1 MGMNFFSIIVIAIGL
16 AMDAFSVS
24 ISTGMAVK
32 KPDAGHY
39 FRLSFHFGLFQFMM
53 PVIGYFA
60 GVYIEQYIR
69 DYDHWLA
76 FALLAFIG
84 IRMIFEAFSGG
95 DGESKF
101 VERDPSRGWSL
112 VVLSV
117 ATSIDALAV
126 GLSLGVLGGTIL
138 VPSIIIG
145 ITCALFSLAGVYI
158 GTRAGAL
165 VGRRAE
171 ALGGVM
177 LVLIGVKIIAEH
189 MGWW

>member
-1 MGMNFFSIIVIAIGL
+1 MNIIETLIIACGL

-24 ISTGMAVK
+24 ISAGMAVK

-53 PVIGYFA
+53 PVIGYLA
-60 GVYIEQYIR
+60 GRHIERYIR

-84 IRMIFEAFSGG
+84 VRMIYAALFGDEGETKFE
-95 DGESKF
+95 
-101 VERDPSRGWSL
+101 ERDPSRGWTL

-126 GLSLGVLGGTIL
+126 GLSLGVLGRAIL
-138 VPSIIIG
+138 LPSVIIG
-145 ITCALFSLAGVYI
+145 VTCALFSLAGVYI
-158 GTRAGAL
+158 GKRTGAL
-165 VGRRAE
+165 MGRRAE
-171 ALGGVM
+171 ALGGAM
-177 LVLIGVKIIAEH
+177 LVLIGLKILMDH

>member
-1 MGMNFFSIIVIAIGL
+1 MGNGFLEIIIIAIGL

-24 ISTGMAVK
+24 ISAGMAVK

-39 FRLSFHFGLFQFMM
+39 FRLSFHFGLFQFLM

-60 GVYIEQYIR
+60 GVYIERYIR

-76 FALLAFIG
+76 FTLLVFIG
-84 IRMIFEAFSGG
+84 VRMIYAALFG
-95 DGESKF
+95 DEES
-101 VERDPSRGWSL
+101 VQIEERDPSRGWSL

-126 GLSLGVLGGTIL
+126 GLSLGVLGRAIF
-138 VPSIIIG
+138 VPSVIIG
-145 ITCALFSLAGVYI
+145 VTCALFSLAGVYI
-158 GTRAGAL
+158 GRRAGAL

-171 ALGGVM
+171 ALGGAM
-177 LVLIGVKIIAEH
+177 LVLIGLKILADH